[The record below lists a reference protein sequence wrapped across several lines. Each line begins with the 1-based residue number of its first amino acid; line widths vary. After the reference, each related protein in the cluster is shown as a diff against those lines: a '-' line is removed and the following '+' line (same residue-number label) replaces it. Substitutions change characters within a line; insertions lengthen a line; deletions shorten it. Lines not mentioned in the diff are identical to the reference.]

1 MKYTDII
8 GDIVRLK
15 NYLNKEIEGFNCVI
29 CINEGMVGLAITNKG
44 GYDHREICHVLDAIA
59 TDRVRKI
66 RAIYPMFYM
75 RYVKSSYS
83 RFL

>member
-29 CINEGMVGLAITNKG
+29 CLSKDGVGIAITSRG
-44 GYDHREICHVLDAIA
+44 QYDHREICHVLDAIA

-66 RAIYPMFYM
+66 KANYPMFYM